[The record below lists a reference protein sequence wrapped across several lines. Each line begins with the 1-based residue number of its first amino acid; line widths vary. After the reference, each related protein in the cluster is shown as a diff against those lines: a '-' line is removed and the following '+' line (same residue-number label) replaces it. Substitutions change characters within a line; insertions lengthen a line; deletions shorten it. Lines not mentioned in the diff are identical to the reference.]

1 MSERPGSAAAASVS
15 ADEGGERFVFVCE
28 RCGRPL
34 AGAADLCLS
43 NQHTNGSEGVGRA
56 IRSSELARLAA
67 TARAAL
73 GGWR

>member
-1 MSERPGSAAAASVS
+1 MSEPPGPSVAASVS
-15 ADEGGERFVFVCE
+15 ADDGSERFVFVCE

-34 AGAADLCLS
+34 AGAGDLCLS
-43 NQHTNGSEGVGRA
+43 NEHTSGRQGVGRA

-67 TARAAL
+67 AARAAL